1 VINVLG
7 ISASPRK
14 GGNSAF
20 LLERALQGANEAH
33 PSEVTTLA
41 WGFPGKT
48 IAHCTACDA
57 CNRNGGHCTTHDDFQ
72 DLVDL
77 WIEADAVIYSAP
89 VYHMGLPSQLRA
101 FMDRMGTSTLFRF
114 GAAPN
119 EPLPQKLLKPIGAI
133 VQGNGFASGQE
144 QAMQQVV
151 AHAVLMGCVPVVADD
166 WEASLGVAGTTGFD
180 LAKDAIKSHA
190 AAGEALA
197 EGSVRGARAL
207 GRSAVEMAL
216 LLHAGAE
223 VRGDVMASSDIYSE
237 LRRRTSEGPSSLFA
251 ERVSAEEGA
260 K

>member
-1 VINVLG
+1 MINVLG

-223 VRGDVMASSDIYSE
+223 RAAMWWRAATSTVSSH
-237 LRRRTSEGPSSLFA
+237 
-251 ERVSAEEGA
+251 GA
-260 K
+260 